1 MTFLV
6 GRDTYDAHVE
16 TFTGNASTTAF
27 TLANSTTTNACVVRI
42 NGVVQR
48 NGTDFTVSGTTIT
61 FTTAP
66 PNASNNVVVQYFGVG
81 TLQVPTDASVTA
93 VKLGTNAVTNAKV
106 ADDAIGVAELSA
118 TGTPSNSNFLRGDNS
133 WAEVSSFTFTEV
145 AAQATTSGTSVDF
158 TIPSGAKRFTVLLN
172 GVSNSGNSA
181 AMGVQLGD
189 SGGIET
195 SGYGSIGMTRN
206 SYEHDTGMFQIS
218 RADQTDHNLN
228 FYGLLFFETLVG
240 SSDLTW
246 IGSGVHGSS
255 STVATGSVA
264 GYKSISAELTTVR
277 FKTDG
282 TFDAGSV
289 SLRWA
294 SA

>member
-1 MTFLV
+1 MSNFIS
-6 GRDTYDAHVE
+6 GRNFGSNIQNSDIAD
-16 TFTGNASTTAF
+16 NA
-27 TLANSTTTNACVVRI
+27 I
-42 NGVVQR
+42 
-48 NGTDFTVSGTTIT
+48 TVAKMG
-61 FTTAP
+61 
-66 PNASNNVVVQYFGVG
+66 
-81 TLQVPTDASVTA
+81 DDSVTQA
-93 VKLGTNAVTNAKV
+93 EIGDEAINEARMQISNAPTN
-106 ADDAIGVAELSA
+106 GHFLSA
-118 TGTPSNSNFLRGDNS
+118 QSGNTGGMTWSEL
-133 WAEVSSFTFTEV
+133 SSFTFTEV
-145 AAQATTSGTSVDF
+145 AAQATTSGSSVDF
-158 TIPSGAKRFTVLLN
+158 SIPSGAKRFTVLLN
-172 GVSNSGNSA
+172 GVSNSGNNA

-195 SGYGSIGMTRN
+195 SGYGSVGMTRN
-206 SYEHDTGMFQIS
+206 SYEGDTGMFQIS

-246 IGSGVHGSS
+246 IGQGMHGSS
-255 STVATGSVA
+255 STVANGGFA
-264 GYKSISAELTTVR
+264 GYKSISAALTTVR

>member
-27 TLANSTTTNACVVRI
+27 TLANSTTTNALVCRI

-48 NGTDFTVSGTTIT
+48 NGTDFTVSGTTLT

-66 PNASNNVVVQYFGVG
+66 PNASNNIVVQYFGVG
-81 TLQVPTDASVTA
+81 TLQVPTDASVT
-93 VKLGTNAVTNAKV
+93 NAKM

-118 TGTPSNSNFLRGDNS
+118 TGTASSSTFLRGDNA
-133 WAEVSSFTFTEV
+133 WAEPSSFTFTEV
-145 AAQATTSGTSVDF
+145 AAQATTSGSSVDF
-158 TIPSGAKRFTVLLN
+158 TIPSGAKRFTLLLN
-172 GVSNSGNSA
+172 GVSNSGNGS

-195 SGYGSIGMTRN
+195 SGYGCTAETIGG
-206 SYEHDTGMFQIS
+206 YEHDTGMFQIS
-218 RADQTDHNLN
+218 KADQTDHNLN
-228 FYGLLFFETLVG
+228 FYGLLTFETLVG

-246 IGSGVHGSS
+246 IGNGNYGSS
-255 STVATGSVA
+255 SIHRHGTFG